1 MASTFSSTEPFSST
15 DHNYK
20 NYRKFWCKK
29 VKVLSLLESNCP
41 KASVP
46 PFLVSSAPPP
56 PLSPSILRPRPPLW
70 LCVIAPFLSCS
81 PELPPDLLQKAQK
94 TILQFLRSILRG
106 RDFSKHP
113 PQKGTSKHENGQCW
127 QRQYLET

>member
-46 PFLVSSAPPP
+46 PFLVSSAPSP

-70 LCVIAPFLSCS
+70 YCVKAPILLCS
-81 PELPPDLLQKAQK
+81 PELPPDLLQEARPPSFLATDGVAQ
-94 TILQFLRSILRG
+94 L
-106 RDFSKHP
+106 
-113 PQKGTSKHENGQCW
+113 PQSKGTSSLGWDEKIALMASTPPHRC
-127 QRQYLET
+127 